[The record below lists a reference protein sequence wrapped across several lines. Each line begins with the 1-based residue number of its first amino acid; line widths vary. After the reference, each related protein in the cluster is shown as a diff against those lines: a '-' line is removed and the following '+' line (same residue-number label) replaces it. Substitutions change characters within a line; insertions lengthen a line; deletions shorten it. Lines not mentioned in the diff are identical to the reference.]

1 MGFLQQTRQ
10 SLLVLKEKTLVRR
23 EELDS
28 LESRLAGVDDL
39 EEPQGVLD
47 AVRNGRVLLLQ
58 GRVTDVAE
66 TPV

>member
-1 MGFLQQTRQ
+1 M
-10 SLLVLKEKTLVRR
+10 RR